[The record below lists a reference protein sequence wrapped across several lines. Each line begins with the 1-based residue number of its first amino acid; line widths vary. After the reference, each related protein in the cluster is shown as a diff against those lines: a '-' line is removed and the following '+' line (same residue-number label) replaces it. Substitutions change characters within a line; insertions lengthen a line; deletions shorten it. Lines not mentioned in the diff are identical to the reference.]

1 VLSTAHGLNHSYMLF
16 FTPLLAPIAES
27 MGVSFARLGALVS
40 VALLS
45 YSLAALPAGLLADRL
60 GSRLVILLSMALP
73 SLGCLV
79 VSAGVSYP
87 LMATGFMIVG
97 LGAGLY
103 HPSSFAML
111 SLVASDDDRGR
122 CLGIHGAGGNIGM
135 MLAPFVTAAVATW
148 TGWRGAFLFW
158 GFLGTG
164 LTLLALATLKTGRVA
179 MAKASPKDAR
189 RPVLSTMLL
198 WTLVL
203 SAFYGA
209 LNNVASNYLP
219 AYLQTNVGQ
228 VLLLSGVFT
237 AFMFGCGIAGQV
249 LGGYWSDRFG
259 LASALYGGMA
269 SVMLGVIVLPLS
281 RWAPLILLS
290 LLMLGLGLF
299 VLQPVMAVMVA
310 QHAAHT
316 TVGLSFGLFFSFQYV
331 AGAAAVFLSGFLAD
345 SAGLSAVF
353 MVLGGVGLV
362 ALGLSVASERVR
374 TRYERMDGGI

>member
-1 VLSTAHGLNHSYMLF
+1 MLF

-40 VALLS
+40 VALVS

-60 GSRLVILLSMALP
+60 GWRVMILLSMALP

-79 VSAGVSYP
+79 VSAGAFYP
-87 LMATGFMIVG
+87 LLATGFMVLG

-111 SLVASDDDRGR
+111 STVSSGDDRGR

-135 MLAPFVTAAVATW
+135 MLAPFMTAAVATW

-158 GFLGTG
+158 GLLGLG
-164 LTLLALATLKTGRVA
+164 LTLLALPTLRTGRAMVA
-179 MAKASPKDAR
+179 KTLPRDGR
-189 RPVLSTMLL
+189 RPVLSAMLL

-203 SAFYGA
+203 SGFYGA
-209 LNNVASNYLP
+209 LNNAASNYLP
-219 AYLQTNVGQ
+219 AYLQTDVGQ

-249 LGGYWSDRFG
+249 LGGYWTDRFG

-269 SVMLGVIVLPLS
+269 SVMLGVVALPFF
-281 RWAPLILLS
+281 RWPPLILLS

-310 QHAAHT
+310 EHAGHT
-316 TVGLSFGLFFSFQYV
+316 TVGLCYGLFFSIQYV

-353 MVLGGVGLV
+353 MVLGGVALV
-362 ALGLSVASERVR
+362 ALGLSVAAEKGRS
-374 TRYERMDGGI
+374 RYEGLDGKA